1 VTIYDREVSLPP
13 EPPWDSVVRDRDGDT
28 WVRTP
33 YGWWLVLPGTHE
45 YEDCAALVTDRGS
58 LRRRLPS
65 RLP

>member
-45 YEDCAALVTDRGS
+45 YEDWPTVYAYRPLLLLIPGEQIT
-58 LRRRLPS
+58 
-65 RLP
+65 